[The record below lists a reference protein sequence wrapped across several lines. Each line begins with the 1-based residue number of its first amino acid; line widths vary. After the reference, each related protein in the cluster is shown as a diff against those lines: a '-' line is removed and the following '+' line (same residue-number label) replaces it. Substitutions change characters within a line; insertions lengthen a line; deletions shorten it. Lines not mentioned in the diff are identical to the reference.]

1 MTIVASAPGKAV
13 LCGEY
18 AVLMG
23 APAIAMAVDRRA
35 QVRIEHTGNDV
46 HRVTAPGLYADAATF
61 QARDDGALEWL
72 DGADAA
78 ERYALLEQV
87 WRAAPPPVAPGLAVT
102 LDTQPFF
109 REPGGRKLGF
119 GSSAALAASLAAA
132 LLPREAGIDDLY
144 RAAAVAHR
152 NFQDGRGSGVDVAA
166 AVHGGA
172 LAWRMETAEAER
184 LEWPAGL
191 AFEILWSGQPVSTAE
206 RLARIANNRRGASAG
221 AFVEAAEAVLDA
233 WHERSA
239 AAVLERLRRY
249 TAELRRYSDEHGLGV
264 FEGGHEA
271 LLAEAQD
278 HGIVYKP
285 CGAGG
290 GDVGIAL
297 TEDLSALSGFA
308 AAARRRGFE
317 PLPVAGDP
325 RGVQREGELAP

>member
-1 MTIVASAPGKAV
+1 MTLVTSAPGKAV

-35 QVRIEHTGNDV
+35 QVRIERNGNGV
-46 HRVTAPGLYADAATF
+46 HRVTAPGLYADAAAF
-61 QARDDGALEWL
+61 RSGDDGSLEWQ
-72 DGADAA
+72 DGPAAAD
-78 ERYALLEQV
+78 RYALLEQV
-87 WRAAPPPVAPGLAVT
+87 WRAAMPPAGPGLAFT

-109 REPGGRKLGF
+109 REPGGLKLGF
-119 GSSAALAASLAAA
+119 GSSAALATALAAA

-144 RAAAVAHR
+144 RTAAVAHR

-172 LAWRMETAEAER
+172 LAWRMKAAEAER

-191 AFEILWSGQPVSTAE
+191 AFEVLWSGRPASTAE
-206 RLARIANNRRGASAG
+206 RLAHFAGTRHGASAG
-221 AFVEAAEAVLDA
+221 ALAEAAEAVLDA

-239 AAVLERLRRY
+239 AAVLNRLRRY
-249 TAELRRYSDEHGLGV
+249 TAALRRFSDEHGLGV

-278 HGIVYKP
+278 RGLVYKP

-297 TEDLSALSGFA
+297 TEDRAALASFA
-308 AAARRRGFE
+308 AAARDRGFE
-317 PLPVAGDP
+317 PLPVAADP
-325 RGVQREGELAP
+325 RGVQREGGLES

>member
-1 MTIVASAPGKAV
+1 MTVVASAHGKAV

-35 QVRIEHTGNDV
+35 HVRIELTGNGV
-46 HRVTAPGLYADAATF
+46 HRVTAPGLYEDAATF
-61 QARDDGALEWL
+61 RAGDDGSLEWL
-72 DGADAA
+72 DGATAA

-87 WRAAPPPVAPGLAVT
+87 WGAATPPAAPGLDLT
-102 LDTQPFF
+102 LDTGPFF

-119 GSSAALAASLAAA
+119 GSSAALATALAAA
-132 LLPREAGIDDLY
+132 LLPREAGLDDLH
-144 RAAAVAHR
+144 RTAAVAHR
-152 NFQDGRGSGVDVAA
+152 NFQDGRGSGVDVAV

-172 LAWRMETAEAER
+172 LAWRMEAAEAER

-191 AFEILWSGQPVSTAE
+191 AFEVLWSGQPASTAE
-206 RLARIANNRRGASAG
+206 RLARLAGTRRGASAG
-221 AFVEAAEAVLDA
+221 ALVEAAEAVLDA

-239 AAVLERLRRY
+239 AAVLGRLRRY
-249 TAELRRYSDEHGLGV
+249 TGELRRYSDEHGLGV

-271 LLAEAQD
+271 LLEDAKER
-278 HGIVYKP
+278 GIVYKP

-290 GDVGIAL
+290 GDIGIAL
-297 TEDLSALSGFA
+297 TEDRAALAGFA
-308 AAARRRGFE
+308 AAAGRRGFE

-325 RGVQREGELAP
+325 RGVQRDGELAP

>member
-1 MTIVASAPGKAV
+1 MTLVASAPGKAV

-35 QVRIEHTGNDV
+35 QVRIERNGNGV
-46 HRVTAPGLYADAATF
+46 HRVTAPGLYADAAF
-61 QARDDGALEWL
+61 RSGDDGSLEWL
-72 DGADAA
+72 DGAAAA

-87 WRAAPPPVAPGLAVT
+87 WRAALPPSGPGLAFT
-102 LDTQPFF
+102 LDTQAFF
-109 REPGGRKLGF
+109 REPGGPKLGF
-119 GSSAALAASLAAA
+119 GSSAALAAALAAA

-144 RAAAVAHR
+144 RTAAVAHR

-172 LAWRMETAEAER
+172 LAWRMEAAESER

-191 AFEILWSGQPVSTAE
+191 AFEVLWSGQPASTAE
-206 RLARIANNRRGASAG
+206 RLARLAGTRHGTSASAL
-221 AFVEAAEAVLDA
+221 VEAAEAVLDA

-249 TAELRRYSDEHGLGV
+249 TAELRRFSDEHGLGV
-264 FEGGHEA
+264 FEGGHEE
-271 LLAEAQD
+271 LLDAAND
-278 HGIVYKP
+278 RGVVYKP

-297 TEDLSALSGFA
+297 TEDRAALASFA
-308 AAARRRGFE
+308 DIARDRGFE
-317 PLPVAGDP
+317 PLPVAADP
-325 RGVQREGELAP
+325 RGVQRAGELES